1 MVLLITD
8 KVDLREKKI
17 TRDNFRGELD
27 NDKRSNSPKKKK
39 KKKNQMCMHLT
50 TELHTTQGKNG

>member
-8 KVDLREKKI
+8 KVHLREKKI

-27 NDKRSNSPKKKK
+27 NDKRGNSKKI
-39 KKKNQMCMHLT
+39 KNQMCMHLT
-50 TELHTTQGKNG
+50 TELQTTQGKNG